1 LSDHEEQRRDCLERW
16 DVASGRWEEA
26 QVWLRQYA
34 APVSHWM
41 IDALELQPGDRVLE
55 LAAGPGETGFLA
67 AELIAPGGSLIC
79 SDQSDAMLKVA
90 RARAAELGLSDV
102 DFRVINAESIALPV
116 ASIDAVLCRWG
127 YMLMID
133 PQAAFVETRRVLSP
147 GGRLALAVWDTVE
160 ANPWLAIPV
169 QVIAEHGLGEPIDPQ
184 APGAFALSDP
194 DTLTAHLEEAGFTE
208 IEIDAVDL
216 ERRAP
221 NFEAWWEMQ
230 LDLSPSGEAVRKADP
245 AVASAVAAEVA
256 HQLGPYTAASGE
268 LVVPSRTLVALAG
281 A

>member
-1 LSDHEEQRRDCLERW
+1 LSEPEEQRRDCLERW
-16 DVASGRWEEA
+16 DVASGGWA
-26 QVWLRQYA
+26 QAQRWLREYA

-41 IDALELQPGDRVLE
+41 LDALDLQPGQRLLE

-67 AELIAPGGSLIC
+67 AELVTPGGSLIC

-90 RARAAELGLSDV
+90 RSRAAELGLQDV

-127 YMLMID
+127 YMLMVD

-147 GGRLALAVWDTVE
+147 GGRVALAVWDTVE
-160 ANPWLAIPV
+160 ANPWLAIP
-169 QVIAEHGLGEPIDPQ
+169 AEVLAAHQLSEPIDPD
-184 APGAFALSDP
+184 APGAFALADRGR
-194 DTLTAHLEEAGFTE
+194 LTAHLEEAGFAE

-221 NFEAWWEMQ
+221 SFEAWWEMQ
-230 LDLSPSGEAVRKADP
+230 LDMSPSGEAVRNADP
-245 AVASAVAAEVA
+245 AVAAAVGGEVA
-256 HQLGPYTAASGE
+256 ERLAPYTAKSGE
-268 LVVPSRTLVALAG
+268 LVVPSRTLVAVAC

>member
-1 LSDHEEQRRDCLERW
+1 LSEHEEQRRDCLERW
-16 DVASGRWEEA
+16 DVASGRWA
-26 QVWLRQYA
+26 QAQIWLREYA

-41 IDALELQPGDRVLE
+41 IDALDLQPGQRVLE

-79 SDQSDAMLKVA
+79 SDQSDAMLNVA
-90 RARAAELGLSDV
+90 RARAAELGLQEV
-102 DFRVINAESIALPV
+102 DFRVINAESIALGV
-116 ASIDAVLCRWG
+116 ASADAVLCRWG

-147 GGRLALAVWDTVE
+147 GGRVALAVWDTVE
-160 ANPWLAIPV
+160 SNPWLAIPV
-169 QVIAEHGLGEPIDPQ
+169 GVLAEHGLGEPIDPQ

-194 DTLTAHLEEAGFTE
+194 AKLTAHLEEAGFTE

-216 ERRAP
+216 QRRAP
-221 NFEAWWEMQ
+221 NFEQWWEMQ
-230 LDLSPSGEAVRKADP
+230 LDMSPAGEAVRKAEP
-245 AVASAVAAEVA
+245 ALAAAVAGEVA
-256 HQLGPYTAASGE
+256 ERLAPYTAASGE